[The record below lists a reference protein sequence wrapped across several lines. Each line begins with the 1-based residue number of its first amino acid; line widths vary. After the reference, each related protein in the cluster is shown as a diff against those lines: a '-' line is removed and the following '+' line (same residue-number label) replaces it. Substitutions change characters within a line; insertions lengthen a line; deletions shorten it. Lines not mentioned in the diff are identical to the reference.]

1 MNALI
6 LSLLLPL
13 GLHAQVRNPGTYVM
27 LESRSW
33 FTFDPAAANDAV
45 SFIATGNVYEPL
57 ITFKSVGDPEGLMP
71 FLASEV
77 PSRENGLISQD
88 GLTYTFPVRK
98 DVVFHSG
105 DPLTPEDVRY
115 SLLRFMLHDPQGG
128 SAALL
133 LRPLLGLYSTRDSQ
147 GNVVVDFAQADQAVQ
162 VQDDKVI
169 LRLKRLDNTFL
180 KILAS
185 LPIVVC
191 RKWAVEHGEWDGTEA
206 AFKRYNNR
214 PLAES
219 YLHEHMNGTGP
230 FSLEKADAKAG
241 ELSLK
246 RNPRY
251 WRDAAKLEQVLIRVV
266 PCPAL
271 RMTMLENGDADSSY
285 FEARDYYEVKELS
298 GVRIAEGPG
307 QTSGGE
313 VVYFTF
319 KADPGA
325 ELLGSGR
332 LDGKGI
338 PPDFFSDA
346 KVREGFAYAL
356 DYDAYLKRGLGGR
369 GTRTQGPIPGC
380 LCPSSKE
387 KPRFAFDLGK
397 AKKAFRA
404 ALGGRLWEQGFTV
417 TLTYSPSNANR
428 LVLAEL
434 LKEGV
439 ERLNPKF
446 KVKVRAVTSQQLYSE
461 AERHRL
467 PVFIA
472 GYYADYPDPHSYAFG
487 MLHSS
492 GYFPKAQRYANPQ
505 VDALIEKAAGAASTA
520 ERRDLY
526 QEAVRLASG
535 DVPQVY
541 TFSPMLFQAGKDW
554 VRGLDSDQNVS
565 NLGLNR
571 FPYFY
576 VLSK

>member
-1 MNALI
+1 MKALL
-6 LSLLLPL
+6 LSLLLP
-13 GLHAQVRNPGTYVM
+13 ASAAVRNPGTFVM
-27 LESRSW
+27 LEARPW
-33 FTFDPAAANDAV
+33 FTFDPAAANDAM
-45 SFIATGNVYEPL
+45 SFIVTGNVYEPL
-57 ITFKSVGDPEGLMP
+57 VTFKSVADPEGLMP

-77 PSRENGLISQD
+77 PSRENGLLSQD
-88 GLTYTFPVRK
+88 GLTYAFPIRK
-98 DVVFHSG
+98 DVFFHSG

-133 LRPLLGLYSTRDSQ
+133 LKPLLGLYSTRDSQ
-147 GNVVVDFAQADQAVQ
+147 GNVVVDFSQADQAVR
-162 VQDDKVI
+162 VQDDKVV
-169 LRLKRLDNTFL
+169 LRLKKPDNTFL
-180 KILAS
+180 NVLAS
-185 LPIVVC
+185 LPVIVS
-191 RKWAVEHGEWDGTEA
+191 RKWAAEHGEWDGTEA
-206 AFKRYNNR
+206 SFRRYNNR

-219 YLHEHMNGTGP
+219 YLHEHMDGTGP
-230 FSLEKADAKAG
+230 FSLEKADPKAG
-241 ELSLK
+241 ELLLK

-251 WRDAAKLEQVLIRVV
+251 WRSAARLEQVLIRVV
-266 PCPAL
+266 PCTAL
-271 RMTMLENGDADSSY
+271 RMTMLENGDADAAY
-285 FEARDYYEVKELS
+285 FEARDYHEVKELA
-298 GVRIAEGPG
+298 GVRVVEGAG
-307 QTSGGE
+307 QASIGE

-319 KADPGA
+319 KTDPGSD
-325 ELLGSGR
+325 LLGSGR

-338 PPDFFSDA
+338 PPDFFADA
-346 KVREGFAYAL
+346 KVREGFAHAL
-356 DYDAYLKRGLGGR
+356 DYGAYLKRGLGGR
-369 GTRTQGPIPGC
+369 GTRAQSPIPGC

-397 AKKAFRA
+397 ARKAFKA

-428 LVLAEL
+428 LALAEL

-439 ERLNPKF
+439 EGLNPKF
-446 KVKVRAVTSQQLYSE
+446 KVRIRALTSQQLYSD

-467 PVFIA
+467 PLFIA

-492 GYFPKAQRYANPQ
+492 GYFPKAQRYMNTA
-505 VDALIEKAAGAASTA
+505 VDDLIEKGAGAALPA

-526 QEAVRLASG
+526 QKAVRLAAE

-541 TFSPMLFQAGKDW
+541 TFSPMMFQAGKDW
-554 VRGLDSDQNVS
+554 VQGLDSDQNVS